1 MSTTSDLFSAAR
13 FGDLQLANR
22 IAMAPLTR
30 VRTEP
35 GHIPGEL
42 MAEYYAQRAS
52 AGLLIAEA
60 TMTQEGHS
68 AFRFE
73 PGIYSDAHIAGWK
86 QVTDAVHARGGK
98 IVLQIWHGGR
108 ACHPDLND
116 GKVPVAPSALAITND
131 MVHTANGKQPYTVPR
146 ALDDEELPAIVEG
159 FRQAAV
165 NARAAGFDGVEV
177 HAANGY
183 LLDSFLRDGSNQ
195 RTGKYGGSLENRAR
209 LLFEVLEAVTAVLPS
224 GRVGVR
230 TSPLN
235 SFNSMKD
242 SDPVGQTAWLA
253 EQLNRFELAYWHLM
267 RADFLGEQTG
277 DVVTPA
283 REKYQ
288 GNLMVNMGYSKAEAE
303 QVIGQGQADAVAFGV
318 PYIANPDLV
327 ERFKANAA
335 LNEADPAT
343 FYSPG
348 PEGYTDYP
356 TLESVGETA

>member
-1 MSTTSDLFSAAR
+1 MSNTSELMTPVR
-13 FGDLQLANR
+13 FGGLELANR
-22 IAMAPLTR
+22 VVMAPLTR
-30 VRTEP
+30 VRTEIGHVP
-35 GHIPGEL
+35 GQL

-52 AGLLIAEA
+52 AGLLVAEA
-60 TMTQEGHS
+60 TMTQAGNS

-73 PGIYSDAHIAGWK
+73 PGIYSGEQIAGWK
-86 QVTDAVHARGGK
+86 QVTDAVHAKGGL

-116 GKVPVAPSALAITND
+116 GRVPVAPSALAITND

-146 ALDDEELPAIVEG
+146 ALNDDELPGIIDG
-159 FRQAAV
+159 FRQAAM
-165 NARAAGFDGVEV
+165 NAKAAGFDGVEV

-183 LLDSFLRDGSNQ
+183 LIDTFLRDGSNHRQ
-195 RTGKYGGSLENRAR
+195 GAYGGSLENRAR
-209 LLFEVLEAVTAVLPS
+209 LLFDVLEAVIDVYGS

-242 SDPVGQTAWLA
+242 SDPVGMTRWLA
-253 EQLNRFELAYWHLM
+253 EQFNRFNLAYWHLM

-277 DVVTPA
+277 DVVSPA
-283 REKYQ
+283 RQGYQ
-288 GNLMVNMGYSKAEAE
+288 GNLIVNMGYSQEEAE
-303 QVIGQGQADAVAFGV
+303 QTIQAGQANAVAFGV

-327 ERFKANAA
+327 ERFKANAT
-335 LNEADPAT
+335 LNEADPTT

-348 PEGYTDYP
+348 AVGYTDYP
-356 TLESVGETA
+356 TLEQRAVTV